1 MKSTSLLYALASAL
15 AVSAGEFPHDNTYAN
30 PLLAKVLL
38 YTYTDGFRHDSIP
51 TAIAQ
56 LKDWG
61 PYWNVSF
68 YATEEQD
75 YFTTANLAQYD
86 AIMCVHSTG
95 NIFSTAG
102 QAAFADYL
110 NKGGNFAAIHAA
122 SAGYLDKPW
131 APYTNALGATF
142 DHHPKRQDATFIK
155 EMHDHPATN
164 PTLDQW
170 RFEEEVY
177 SFTSDPRGKN
187 GAKLLYSVDPNSYND
202 SGTVA
207 AQGTPHPIAWVQE
220 YNAGAVVSAA
230 KSGPGIPG
238 RSFYSSLGHL
248 NETWQNSTFMHHV
261 MGGLIWTFG
270 SNTTQV
276 AGGIYGGAEPTIHT
290 GATNNNT
297 AGVVGNWNAVL
308 GSNET
313 APPPPP
319 PPPSPSS
326 SGNGPEASGSSS
338 SGALSD
344 VNVPRSMVW
353 AIAAALVGASTL

>member
-1 MKSTSLLYALASAL
+1 
-15 AVSAGEFPHDNTYAN
+15 
-30 PLLAKVLL
+30 VLL

-68 YATEEQD
+68 YATEAQD
-75 YFTTANLAQYD
+75 YFTPANLAQYD

-95 NIFSTAG
+95 NIFTTAG
-102 QAAFADYL
+102 QNAFADYL
-110 NKGGNFAAIHAA
+110 NKGGNFVAIHAA

-131 APYTNALGATF
+131 APYTDALGATF
-142 DHHPKRQDATFIK
+142 DHHPKRQDAVFVK
-155 EMHDHPATN
+155 EMQNHPATN
-164 PTLDQW
+164 PTLDRW
-170 RFEEEVY
+170 EFEEEVY
-177 SFTSDPRGKN
+177 SFTSNPRGKN
-187 GAKLLYSVDPNSYND
+187 GAKLLYSVDPTSYNGERLGSWIHSVPD
-202 SGTVA
+202 VRSIEQTLA
-207 AQGTPHPIAWVQE
+207 PPLLKAPPILLD
-220 YNAGAVVSAA
+220 YNSGAVVSAA
-230 KSGPGIPG
+230 KSGPGVPG

-261 MGGLIWTFG
+261 MGGLIWTLG

-276 AGGIYGGAEPTIHT
+276 ASGLYGGAEPTIHT

-297 AGVVGNWNAVL
+297 AGVVGNWNPVL

-319 PPPSPSS
+319 PPPSPST
-326 SGNGPEASGSSS
+326 SGNGPEASGGSS

-344 VNVPRSMVW
+344 ANVPRSMVW